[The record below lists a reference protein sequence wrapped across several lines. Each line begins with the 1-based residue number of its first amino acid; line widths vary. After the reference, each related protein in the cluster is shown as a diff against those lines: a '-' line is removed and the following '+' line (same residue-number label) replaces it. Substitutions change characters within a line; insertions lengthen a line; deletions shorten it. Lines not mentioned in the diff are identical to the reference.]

1 MIRTADWEI
10 LEVCD
15 PWGHDPT
22 RALEYGVR
30 VKADGAW
37 AWVGSRETLAG
48 AEALV
53 AESLAV
59 ATVPDSEDHLE
70 VLREDVEGFDD
81 ES

>member
-1 MIRTADWEI
+1 MIRTDGWEI

-22 RALEYGVR
+22 QVIEYQVR

-48 AEALV
+48 AESLV
-53 AESLAV
+53 AELAV
-59 ATVPDSEDHLE
+59 ATADSEDHLE
-70 VLREDVEGFDD
+70 LLREDVEGFDD